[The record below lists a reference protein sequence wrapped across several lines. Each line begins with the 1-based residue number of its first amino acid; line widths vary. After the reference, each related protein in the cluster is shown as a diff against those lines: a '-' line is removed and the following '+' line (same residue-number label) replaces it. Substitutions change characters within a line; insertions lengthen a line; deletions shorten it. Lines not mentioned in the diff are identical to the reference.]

1 MPRTLMPT
9 PDRPHPDLV
18 ATLPVLRASLE
29 EQRQFR
35 LDQLA
40 GLAVTVTLERAAADG
55 RDVARDEITAAL
67 AFAARQAL
75 AATEAALDRMDAGDY
90 GTCLQ
95 CHAAI
100 PLEHL
105 RIVPQTA
112 YCTDCQR

>member
-1 MPRTLMPT
+1 MPT

-29 EQRQFR
+29 EHRQFR

-40 GLAVTVTLERAAADG
+40 GLAVSVTLGRAAS
-55 RDVARDEITAAL
+55 DVARDEISMAL
-67 AFAARQAL
+67 ASAARQAL
-75 AATEAALDRMDAGDY
+75 ANTEAALDRMDAGEY
-90 GTCLQ
+90 GTCLR

-112 YCTDCQR
+112 HCTDCQR

>member
-9 PDRPHPDLV
+9 PDRPHPNLV

-29 EQRQFR
+29 EHRQFR

-40 GLAVTVTLERAAADG
+40 GLAVTITRERAAAGG
-55 RDVARDEITAAL
+55 RGVALDEISAAL
-67 AFAARQAL
+67 AFGARQAL
-75 AATEAALDRMDAGDY
+75 ANIESALDRMDTGVY
-90 GTCLQ
+90 GTCLR

-112 YCTDCQR
+112 HCADCQR